1 MENGSTSCVE
11 MVEFHPQLY
20 GVSDSDEEKS
30 RLRWLI
36 DVGLSLGKKLVIAGF
51 VVTSAPLILPP
62 LVVVSSLG
70 FAFSVP
76 FGVVFAS
83 YAFTQKLMSKLLP
96 SPPLP
101 LPYGGN
107 DEEREEME
115 AVKNGIEFVD
125 YDEGLDVGEGFEIVY
140 FEENDGG
147 FVSSVEICGLN
158 EEGIVEEESGD
169 KVCFDAQPLDDYG
182 EQGFVGNVEICG
194 KRESGD
200 EVCFD
205 AQQLDDYGFVGNV
218 EISGKR
224 ESGDEVCFDAQ
235 HLDDYGFVGNVE
247 ISGKRESGDELC
259 FDAQHLDDY
268 GFVGNVEI
276 CGKQESGNEVCLD
289 APKLDDY
296 GDEVIVIN
304 DKICGINEEG
314 IRKQDRELQGQSN
327 VRSLEKGDDTA
338 VENEGGKSILESI
351 ENEVLL
357 QVHGGTSVENE
368 GESNAS
374 DKIESEDLLSQV
386 RGDTLVEDEGGKN
399 VAEKIETEDLVQDR
413 NAGVE
418 MTTVA
423 TVRVTD
429 KDEKRRKGKR
439 GKKKT
444 LAAAFKLPEKGK
456 EPEVDNR
463 HGKLSREDDKG
474 VIVEKNEKNV
484 CPEVVVKEESREEL
498 ADDKKQVGEEK
509 EGENLDVKQVSVEKE
524 NEPVKLNETSDVTN
538 GGTVSYKSATV
549 VVAGTDTAEGNSVK
563 IARDDSVEGMRDEEE
578 IWKKIDAIRVIV
590 GFKAPRR
597 ASYFEELKA
606 MYIFTGIEPPSDLT
620 MDHSSDS
627 AADFRN
633 KLRFLMSVIGL
644 K

>member
-1 MENGSTSCVE
+1 MDNGSTSCVE
-11 MVEFHPQLY
+11 MVEFYPQLY
-20 GVSDSDEEKS
+20 GVSDSEEEKS

-36 DVGLSLGKKLVIAGF
+36 DVGMRLGKKLVIAGF

-96 SPPLP
+96 SPPLAF
-101 LPYGGN
+101 PYGGN
-107 DEEREEME
+107 EEEREEME

-125 YDEGLDVGEGFEIVY
+125 YDEGLDVGDGFEIVY

-158 EEGIVEEESGD
+158 EEGIREEESGD
-169 KVCFDAQPLDDYG
+169 KVCFDAQ
-182 EQGFVGNVEICG
+182 
-194 KRESGD
+194 R
-200 EVCFD
+200 
-205 AQQLDDYGFVGNV
+205 LDDYGF
-218 EISGKR
+218 I
-224 ESGDEVCFDAQ
+224 
-235 HLDDYGFVGNVE
+235 
-247 ISGKRESGDELC
+247 
-259 FDAQHLDDY
+259 
-268 GFVGNVEI
+268 GNVEI
-276 CGKQESGNEVCLD
+276 CGKQLNEEGNRKQESGDENICFD
-289 APKLDDY
+289 AQKLDDY
-296 GDEVIVIN
+296 GE
-304 DKICGINEEG
+304 
-314 IRKQDRELQGQSN
+314 DRELQGQSN
-327 VRSLEKGDDTA
+327 VRSLEKGDDTV

-351 ENEVLL
+351 ESEVLL
-357 QVHGGTSVENE
+357 QVQGGTSVENE
-368 GESNAS
+368 GERNVSE
-374 DKIESEDLLSQV
+374 KIESEDLLLQV
-386 RGDTLVEDEGGKN
+386 RGDTLVENEGGRN
-399 VAEKIETEDLVQDR
+399 VPEKIESEDSVQDE
-413 NAGVE
+413 NVKVE

-456 EPEVDNR
+456 EPELPGKDN
-463 HGKLSREDDKG
+463 KG
-474 VIVEKNEKNV
+474 VVVEKNEKYV

-498 ADDKKQVGEEK
+498 GDDKKQVGEEK
-509 EGENLDVKQVSVEKE
+509 CIVLEGENLDVKQVSLAKE

-538 GGTVSYKSATV
+538 GGTISYKSATV
-549 VVAGTDTAEGNSVK
+549 VVVATDTAEGNSVK
-563 IARDDSVEGMRDEEE
+563 IASDDSVEGMRDEEE

-606 MYIFTGIEPPSDLT
+606 MYIFTGIEPPLDLT
-620 MDHSSDS
+620 MDHSSSDS
-627 AADFRN
+627 GADFRN

>member
-11 MVEFHPQLY
+11 MVDFHPQLY
-20 GVSDSDEEKS
+20 GVSDSEEEKS

-36 DVGLSLGKKLVIAGF
+36 DAGLSLGKKLAIAGF

-83 YAFTQKLMSKLLP
+83 YAFTQKLMSELLP
-96 SPPLP
+96 SPPLA
-101 LPYGGN
+101 LSYGGN
-107 DEEREEME
+107 EEEREEME

-125 YDEGLDVGEGFEIVY
+125 YDEGLDVGDGFEIVY

-158 EEGIVEEESGD
+158 EEGIREEESGD
-169 KVCFDAQPLDDYG
+169 KVCFDSQQLDDYG

-194 KRESGD
+194 KKESGD

-205 AQQLDDYGFVGNV
+205 AQR
-218 EISGKR
+218 S
-224 ESGDEVCFDAQ
+224 
-235 HLDDYGFVGNVE
+235 
-247 ISGKRESGDELC
+247 
-259 FDAQHLDDY
+259 DDY

-276 CGKQESGNEVCLD
+276 CGKQESGDEVCFD
-289 APKLDDY
+289 APKIDDY
-296 GDEVIVIN
+296 GDEGFVIN
-304 DKICGINEEG
+304 DEICGVNEEG
-314 IRKQDRELQGQSN
+314 IRKQESGDEKICFDAQKLDDYGEDRELQGQSD
-327 VRSLEKGDDTA
+327 VRSLEKGDDTL
-338 VENEGGKSILESI
+338 VENEGGKCILESI

-357 QVHGGTSVENE
+357 QVQGGTSVENE
-368 GESNAS
+368 GERNVSE
-374 DKIESEDLLSQV
+374 KIESEDLLLQV
-386 RGDTLVEDEGGKN
+386 RGDTVVENEGEKN
-399 VAEKIETEDLVQDR
+399 VPEKIETEDLVQDR
-413 NAGVE
+413 NAEVE

-463 HGKLSREDDKG
+463 HGKLSGEDDKG
-474 VIVEKNEKNV
+474 VIVGKNEKNV
-484 CPEVVVKEESREEL
+484 CSEVVVKEESREEL
-498 ADDKKQVGEEK
+498 GDDKKQVGEEK
-509 EGENLDVKQVSVEKE
+509 CIVLEGENLDVKQVSLEKE

-538 GGTVSYKSATV
+538 GGTISYKSATV
-549 VVAGTDTAEGNSVK
+549 VVATETAEGNSVK
-563 IARDDSVEGMRDEEE
+563 IASDDSVEGMHDDEEE

-590 GFKAPRR
+590 GFKAPRC

-620 MDHSSDS
+620 MDHSSSDS

>member
-11 MVEFHPQLY
+11 MVEFHPQLN
-20 GVSDSDEEKS
+20 GVSDSEEEKS

-36 DVGLSLGKKLVIAGF
+36 DVGLRLGKKIVIAGF
-51 VVTSAPLILPP
+51 VITSAPLILPP
-62 LVVVSSLG
+62 LVVVSSVG

-107 DEEREEME
+107 EEEREEME

-125 YDEGLDVGEGFEIVY
+125 YDEGLDVGDGFEIVY
-140 FEENDGG
+140 FEEYDGG
-147 FVSSVEICGLN
+147 FVTSVEICGLN

-169 KVCFDAQPLDDYG
+169 MVCFDSQQLDDYG

-218 EISGKR
+218 EICGKR
-224 ESGDEVCFDAQ
+224 ESGDEVRF
-235 HLDDYGFVGNVE
+235 
-247 ISGKRESGDELC
+247 
-259 FDAQHLDDY
+259 
-268 GFVGNVEI
+268 
-276 CGKQESGNEVCLD
+276 D

-296 GDEVIVIN
+296 GE
-304 DKICGINEEG
+304 
-314 IRKQDRELQGQSN
+314 DRELQGQSN
-327 VRSLEKGDDTA
+327 VRSLEKGDDTL

-357 QVHGGTSVENE
+357 QVQGGTSVENKSE
-368 GESNAS
+368 RNVSE
-374 DKIESEDLLSQV
+374 KIEGEDLLLQV
-386 RGDTLVEDEGGKN
+386 RGDTLVENEGGKN
-399 VAEKIETEDLVQDR
+399 VPEKIETEDSVQDR

-463 HGKLSREDDKG
+463 HEKLSGEDDKG
-474 VIVEKNEKNV
+474 VVVEKNKKNV
-484 CPEVVVKEESREEL
+484 CPKVVVKEESR
-498 ADDKKQVGEEK
+498 DDKKQVGEEK
-509 EGENLDVKQVSVEKE
+509 CVVLEGENLDVKQVSLEKE

-538 GGTVSYKSATV
+538 GGTISYKSATV
-549 VVAGTDTAEGNSVK
+549 VVATETAEGNSVK
-563 IARDDSVEGMRDEEE
+563 IASGDSVEGMRDEEE

-620 MDHSSDS
+620 MDHSSSDS
-627 AADFRN
+627 GADFRN

>member
-1 MENGSTSCVE
+1 
-11 MVEFHPQLY
+11 MVEFHPQLN
-20 GVSDSDEEKS
+20 GVSDSEEEKS

-36 DVGLSLGKKLVIAGF
+36 DVGLRLGKKIVIAGF
-51 VVTSAPLILPP
+51 VITSAPLILPP
-62 LVVVSSLG
+62 LVVVSSVG

-107 DEEREEME
+107 EEEREEME

-125 YDEGLDVGEGFEIVY
+125 YDEGLDVGDGFEIVY
-140 FEENDGG
+140 FEEYDGG
-147 FVSSVEICGLN
+147 FVTSVEICGLN

-169 KVCFDAQPLDDYG
+169 MVCFDSQQLDDYG
-182 EQGFVGNVEICG
+182 EQGFVGNVEICGKRESGDEVCFDAQQLYDYGEQGFVGNVEICGKRESGDEVCFDVQQLDDYGFVGNVEICG

-218 EISGKR
+218 EICGKR
-224 ESGDEVCFDAQ
+224 ESGDEVRF
-235 HLDDYGFVGNVE
+235 
-247 ISGKRESGDELC
+247 
-259 FDAQHLDDY
+259 
-268 GFVGNVEI
+268 
-276 CGKQESGNEVCLD
+276 D

-296 GDEVIVIN
+296 GE
-304 DKICGINEEG
+304 
-314 IRKQDRELQGQSN
+314 DRELQGQSN
-327 VRSLEKGDDTA
+327 VRSLEKGDDTL

-351 ENEVLL
+351 ENENKSERNV
-357 QVHGGTSVENE
+357 SE
-368 GESNAS
+368 
-374 DKIESEDLLSQV
+374 KIEGEDLLLQV
-386 RGDTLVEDEGGKN
+386 RGDTLVENEGGKN
-399 VAEKIETEDLVQDR
+399 VPEKIETEDSVQDR

-463 HGKLSREDDKG
+463 HEKLSGEDDKG
-474 VIVEKNEKNV
+474 VVVEKNKKNV
-484 CPEVVVKEESREEL
+484 CPKVVVKEESR
-498 ADDKKQVGEEK
+498 DDKKQVGEEK
-509 EGENLDVKQVSVEKE
+509 CVVLEGENLDVKQVSLEKE

-538 GGTVSYKSATV
+538 GGTISYKSATV
-549 VVAGTDTAEGNSVK
+549 VVATETAEGNSVK
-563 IARDDSVEGMRDEEE
+563 IASGDSVEGMRDEEE

-620 MDHSSDS
+620 MDHSSSDS
-627 AADFRN
+627 GADFRN

>member
-1 MENGSTSCVE
+1 MDNGSTSCVE
-11 MVEFHPQLY
+11 MVEFYPQLY
-20 GVSDSDEEKS
+20 GVSDSEEEKS

-36 DVGLSLGKKLVIAGF
+36 DVGMRLGKKLVIAGF

-96 SPPLP
+96 SPPLAF
-101 LPYGGN
+101 PYGGN
-107 DEEREEME
+107 EEEREEME

-125 YDEGLDVGEGFEIVY
+125 YDEGLDVGDGFEIVY

-158 EEGIVEEESGD
+158 EEGIREEESGD
-169 KVCFDAQPLDDYG
+169 KVCFDAQRLDHYG
-182 EQGFVGNVEICG
+182 EQGFVGNVEIC
-194 KRESGD
+194 
-200 EVCFD
+200 
-205 AQQLDDYGFVGNV
+205 
-218 EISGKR
+218 GKR

-247 ISGKRESGDELC
+247 ISGKRESGDEVC
-259 FDAQHLDDY
+259 FDAQQLDDY

-276 CGKQESGNEVCLD
+276 CGKRESGDEVCFDAQRLDDYGFIGNVEICGKQLNEEGNRKQESGDENICFD
-289 APKLDDY
+289 AQKLDDY
-296 GDEVIVIN
+296 GE
-304 DKICGINEEG
+304 
-314 IRKQDRELQGQSN
+314 DRELQGQSN
-327 VRSLEKGDDTA
+327 VRSLEKGDDTV

-351 ENEVLL
+351 ESEVLL
-357 QVHGGTSVENE
+357 QVQGGTSVENE
-368 GESNAS
+368 GERNVSE
-374 DKIESEDLLSQV
+374 KIESEDLLLQV
-386 RGDTLVEDEGGKN
+386 RGDTLVENEGGRN
-399 VAEKIETEDLVQDR
+399 VPEKIESEDSVQDE
-413 NAGVE
+413 NVKVE

-456 EPEVDNR
+456 EPELPGKDN
-463 HGKLSREDDKG
+463 KG
-474 VIVEKNEKNV
+474 VVVEKNEKYV

-498 ADDKKQVGEEK
+498 GDDKKQVGEEK
-509 EGENLDVKQVSVEKE
+509 CIVLEGENLDVKQVSLAKE

-538 GGTVSYKSATV
+538 GGTISYKSATV
-549 VVAGTDTAEGNSVK
+549 VVVATDTAEGNSVK
-563 IARDDSVEGMRDEEE
+563 IASDDSVEGMRDEEE

-606 MYIFTGIEPPSDLT
+606 MYIFTGIEPPLDLT
-620 MDHSSDS
+620 MDHSSSDS
-627 AADFRN
+627 GADFRN